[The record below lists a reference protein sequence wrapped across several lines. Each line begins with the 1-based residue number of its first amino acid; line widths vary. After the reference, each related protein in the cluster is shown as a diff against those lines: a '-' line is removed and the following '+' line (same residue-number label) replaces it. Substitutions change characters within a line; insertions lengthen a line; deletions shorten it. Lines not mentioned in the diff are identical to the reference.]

1 MLQTTAPDRPSSELA
16 SGLESR
22 RAGGA
27 LILGL
32 GALAVLHALVL
43 VWQGVGPVD
52 DDYIVYRYARNW
64 LESGALTFQ
73 PPGWSGHTAPVE
85 GFTSPLWLCLCALAQ
100 LLGIAPETWTPAI
113 GAGSAGLATL
123 WAGWA
128 ARAVA
133 PLSAGRWVLVVPFL
147 MALSPSLAWH
157 AVAGLGTAPMAAALA
172 LAVFAAVRSKL
183 GLFALASAV
192 AVSFRLE
199 ALVAILP
206 LGVAAA
212 RGGTGERSSKAG
224 VLRWVGPALFVVGLI
239 TCMRWWLFSQIAPST
254 YFVKRLPLSDELGY
268 GAHYLLRAFT
278 EGGLGVLAFAAIVA
292 RSVERPAIPRSLAAA
307 TVLALAYV
315 LACGGDWMVYGRF
328 LVPFLPV
335 FAVGAGLLVVGLKNR
350 TARGIVALVLML
362 FTLMGLRP
370 DVRSQAIFE
379 HRFFEAWW
387 LRVGDELRE
396 RAPEGSSIAL
406 SPIGAIGWRSGLP
419 IVDVLGLT
427 HDAFHG
433 LEPDLESVGV
443 KGHHRHDGSWVLDQE
458 PTYLLLG
465 NAVLQPAT
473 GTIDV
478 NPWEADIAA
487 DPRFRRD
494 YVAETA
500 WVTEPDGARH
510 PIPYFRR
517 RSAQPIRP

>member
-1 MLQTTAPDRPSSELA
+1 MAG
-16 SGLESR
+16 GLESR
-22 RAGGA
+22 RLGGA

-64 LESGALTFQ
+64 LESGTLSFQ
-73 PPGWSGHTAPVE
+73 PPGWSGHTSPVE

-100 LLGIAPETWTPAI
+100 VLGVAPETWTPAI
-113 GAGSAGLATL
+113 GAVCAGLATA

-128 ARAVA
+128 ARAAV
-133 PLSAGRWVLVVPFL
+133 PLRARRWVLVVPFW

-157 AVAGLGTAPMAAALA
+157 AVAGLGTASMTAALA
-172 LAVFAAVRSKL
+172 LAVLAAVRSRL

-212 RGGTGERSSKAG
+212 IEGGGERSSKANI
-224 VLRWVGPALFVVGLI
+224 LRWVGPALVAAALI
-239 TCMRWWLFSQIAPST
+239 TCMRWWLFSEIAPST
-254 YFVKRLPLSDELGY
+254 YFVKRLPLSDEVGY
-268 GAHYLLRAFT
+268 GAHYLLRSFT
-278 EGGLGVLAFAAIVA
+278 EGGLGVLAFAALVA
-292 RSVERPAIPRSLAAA
+292 RSAERAATARALAAA
-307 TVLALAYV
+307 TVLALGYV

-335 FAVGAGLLVVGLKNR
+335 FAVGAGLVVAGMRNP
-350 TARGIVALVLML
+350 TARGFVALALTL

-419 IVDVLGLT
+419 IIDVLGLT

-433 LEPDLESVGV
+433 LEPDLGAIDV

-473 GTIDV
+473 GTIDL
-478 NPWEADIAA
+478 NPWEADIAS
-487 DPRFRRD
+487 DPRFRSD

-500 WVTEPDGARH
+500 WVLESDGARH